1 MIICFFLIINIV
13 HNVHPLLALYGIV
26 LDFLYL
32 PPKII
37 LFQYFNI
44 FKLLKQSCTVSF
56 PCWITISVISLLHKS
71 KYFSNDTCKTFFEWS
86 GVLSF
91 TNQSKL
97 ILKPWNPQMGFLHVG
112 TMQCGSACLGLF
124 FLNWNLFTWSLSSAL
139 LADKAFH
146 SCDQVASTCFEMMK
160 YSIELFV
167 RWLMCF
173 QTSTLNWMG

>member
-1 MIICFFLIINIV
+1 MIICFFLIINVV

-26 LDFLYL
+26 LDFLHL

-91 TNQSKL
+91 ANQSKL
-97 ILKPWNPQMGFLHVG
+97 ILKPWNQQMGFLHIG
-112 TMQCGSACLGLF
+112 TMHCGSACLGLF
-124 FLNWNLFTWSLSSAL
+124 FFFLIEIFSPGAYLLHRSLIKHFIPVIKLHLHALRWWNIPLNCLCVGWCVFKHQL
-139 LADKAFH
+139 
-146 SCDQVASTCFEMMK
+146 
-160 YSIELFV
+160 
-167 RWLMCF
+167 
-173 QTSTLNWMG
+173 